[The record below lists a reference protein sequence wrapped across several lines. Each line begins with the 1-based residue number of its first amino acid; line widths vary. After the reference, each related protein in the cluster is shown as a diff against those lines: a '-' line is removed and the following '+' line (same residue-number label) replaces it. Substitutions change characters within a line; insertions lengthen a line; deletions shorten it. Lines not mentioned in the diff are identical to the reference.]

1 MTLRERLAAL
11 KIGLGLDGVRG
22 QIAGLVLASVIASQL
37 IIAAAFL
44 INRPDAPPLPQHEPQ
59 QLTVIAQLLARTAPA
74 QRPPLIGEIAS
85 AFPWIE
91 LTAAAPA
98 PAPEARPLQR
108 LPAEAHELRHHLG
121 PDYRITLGEDH
132 RLSITLP
139 DGDAIRARVPADH
152 PHPPLW
158 GSPWLLSLLI
168 GAVSVALLGLWAARA
183 LAAPLSSFAAAAE
196 SFSLQTTGT
205 PLPERGPAEIRS
217 LARALN
223 RMRERITTMID
234 ERTKMLAAI
243 SHDLRTPITRLRLGL
258 SMLLEEAAAARP
270 EIASMSLRCDRDGQD
285 DRRLPECRAR
295 RGRGGRGRT
304 HRHLSFRGSGGRRCD
319 PRGGQPVR
327 LVACPETPVTA
338 VVRPDALRRALEN
351 LIGNAVRYGTN
362 AEVTVAVRSRSL
374 RIIVEDDGPGIP
386 ADRREEAMR
395 PFTRL
400 DPARNQDRGQ
410 GVGLG
415 LAIAADIARGH
426 GGSLK
431 LLESAR
437 LSGLAA
443 ELHLPL

>member
-1 MTLRERLAAL
+1 MTIRERLAAL

-74 QRPPLIGEIAS
+74 QRPPLIDEIAS

-91 LTAAAPA
+91 LTAAA

-121 PDYRITLGEDH
+121 PDYRITLGDDH

-243 SHDLRTPITRLRLGL
+243 SHDLRTPITRMRLRAEFIEDPQQRTQTLHDLDQMAAMLTAVL
-258 SMLLEEAAAARP
+258 SFLRGAERDAPTRIDLASALQLIADQFCDIGAKVSYQGPGHALATARP
-270 EIASMSLRCDRDGQD
+270 SELQ
-285 DRRLPECRAR
+285 RAI
-295 RGRGGRGRT
+295 T
-304 HRHLSFRGSGGRRCD
+304 N
-319 PRGGQPVR
+319 
-327 LVACPETPVTA
+327 LVE
-338 VVRPDALRRALEN
+338 
-351 LIGNAVRYGTN
+351 NAVRYGS
-362 AEVTVAVRSRSL
+362 EVIIRLAVRPEL
-374 RIIVEDDGPGIP
+374 ITIEVVDDGPGI
-386 ADRREEAMR
+386 ADADKTAVLQ
-395 PFTRL
+395 PFVRG
-400 DPARNQDRGQ
+400 DHARDLNDSTSF
-410 GVGLG
+410 GLG
-415 LAIAADIARGH
+415 LSIAQTIAHAH
-426 GGSLK
+426 GGELSLHDRVPGG
-431 LLESAR
+431 LVAR
-437 LSGLAA
+437 IT
-443 ELHLPL
+443 LPQPSTDTAHPASR